1 MCIYTSNYMQY
12 KHGACTWMIS
22 DIGPANVSYRYKWQF
37 SYYHL
42 ITIMTLIT
50 TSQKAVVFLQCR
62 LHIHTY
68 IQGLL
73 VHTNTCKHTDTTHT
87 HTHKHTHTHTSTHT
101 HTQAHIHAHAH
112 THTARTCAQ
121 VHTHAHTLVLHV
133 YIQYYMYIYKC
144 AHLHTQSTVCAPGYS
159 CHQI

>member
-1 MCIYTSNYMQY
+1 MTVLLLSPYHHY
-12 KHGACTWMIS
+12 
-22 DIGPANVSYRYKWQF
+22 DINNNQPEGYSFPTVQ
-37 SYYHL
+37 
-42 ITIMTLIT
+42 T
-50 TSQKAVVFLQCR
+50 TY
-62 LHIHTY
+62 TY

-87 HTHKHTHTHTSTHT
+87 HTQAHTHTHTHTSTHT